1 MNWTAIH
8 TWLYAG
14 SWLGLHRVAW
24 VGLASLTVLETV
36 LGKSKNP
43 QLRSL
48 ASIVAT
54 AIQKLLEATKISAIP
69 VVGPLV
75 VDVLKVVN
83 GDPAPKLGMMG
94 KPVVKT
100 SEPSADLP
108 PPTDPPKAA

>member
-8 TWLYAG
+8 TWLYTG

-24 VGLASLTVLETV
+24 VGLGALAGIEAA

-43 QLRSL
+43 RLRSL
-48 ASIVAT
+48 ASIVSV
-54 AIQKLLEATKISAIP
+54 AIQKVLEVTKISAIP
-69 VVGPLV
+69 IVGPIV

-94 KPVVKT
+94 KPVT
-100 SEPSADLP
+100 SKPAADPPPPPDLP
-108 PPTDPPKAA
+108 RAA